1 MAGAASAAAA
11 AAQEGAELQLITFDV
26 SADLFAL
33 DIMGIRQILKYEGS
47 TDVPKAPEFIEGII
61 VLRDEVIPIVDLRK
75 RLFRDSDG
83 EQAEKRV
90 LVVNMDGLVIGLK
103 VDRVRKIVPVKASA
117 VLPAPALVQ
126 GADAKFFLGV
136 VKIDGSVVL
145 LLDLAR
151 VLSIEERAVLGG
163 GALAGSADTGR

>member
-1 MAGAASAAAA
+1 MAGAAAA
-11 AAQEGAELQLITFDV
+11 AAAADTAELQLITFDV
-26 SADLFAL
+26 SSDLFAL

-47 TDVPKAPEFIEGII
+47 TDVPKAPDFIEGII

-75 RLFRDSDG
+75 RLFQQTDG
-83 EQAEKRV
+83 ELAEKRV
-90 LVVNMDGLVIGLK
+90 LVVDVGGLVIGLK

-126 GADAKFFLGV
+126 GADTRFFLGV
-136 VKIDGSVVL
+136 VKIDGAVVL

-151 VLSIEERAVLGG
+151 VLSTAERAALG
-163 GALAGSADTGR
+163 GALV